1 MEGDCEWEGARQTRK
16 PLGWQEGQPPGWGR
30 WGQAGCAPEIG
41 EGADVRLNY
50 VRLHI
55 ILWNK
60 ISWRLSV

>member
-1 MEGDCEWEGARQTRK
+1 MEWTRKDGVGKSLTDMKTTGLAGRAATRVGQEGA
-16 PLGWQEGQPPGWGR
+16 GW
-30 WGQAGCAPEIG
+30 IG

-55 ILWNK
+55 TLWNK